1 MDFLKNNRRFSFK
14 LDGTD
19 AWSLDCRSE
28 VTCAG
33 DTVTT
38 VCRFPGGL
46 QITNVAKKYE
56 KFDAYEWVNYLE
68 NTSEQPTGILSELW
82 DSDCTLPL
90 AHEDDRKYCAYQP
103 DPKTATKVY
112 APVGSV
118 WSQTDFSCNVDT
130 MRDARR
136 PNHIYPGETK
146 EYTASGGRSS

>member
-82 DSDCTLPL
+82 D
-90 AHEDDRKYCAYQP
+90 
-103 DPKTATKVY
+103 
-112 APVGSV
+112 
-118 WSQTDFSCNVDT
+118 
-130 MRDARR
+130 
-136 PNHIYPGETK
+136 
-146 EYTASGGRSS
+146 